1 VEIEF
6 PTVPPLQ
13 VQALDRSPT
22 LPARNFW
29 SVSIL
34 EHMVLASAPPS
45 TSTSWPGSDVHRP
58 VTPTMVDYEGL
69 GSVVSASSYLLTRAR
84 LRLIQQSRPRSGSR
98 RLAADIERM
107 RLQAAP
113 PIEQL
118 RSAQHKGDL
127 DAINKALA
135 ASTASIGSNRGVM
148 TMWRA
153 ALFEDAPRDDE
164 IAASR
169 LQRWHKRAKERTKDR
184 LQQQQRSQQLLQPAK
199 QEPKPEGAGS
209 PFRIR
214 HYQQPWWHS
223 SSEPESHPWRSP
235 ERVARGL
242 NDATRDDRINTQ
254 IASIHDQVRQR
265 VQISRGGS
273 PIKWSRPLAVG
284 AGGAAAGEPRAGAS
298 PAHTAQAHSA
308 ITSAHWAG
316 GGCRISTCT
325 SAASR
330 PFGTAPSAPTSSI
343 DAGTDLSWVR

>member
-1 VEIEF
+1 MNVNVF
-6 PTVPPLQ
+6 SARCLLTAFSQHLFRNSGQ
-13 VQALDRSPT
+13 SPAD
-22 LPARNFW
+22 LVA
-29 SVSIL
+29 
-34 EHMVLASAPPS
+34 HMVLASAPPS
-45 TSTSWPGSDVHRP
+45 TSTSWQGSSVHRP
-58 VTPTMVDYEGL
+58 GTPTMVDYEGL

-98 RLAADIERM
+98 RLTGDMERM

-113 PIEQL
+113 PIERL

-127 DAINKALA
+127 AAINEALA
-135 ASTASIGSNRGVM
+135 ASTATIGSNREIM

-199 QEPKPEGAGS
+199 QEPRPEGAGS
-209 PFRIR
+209 PFRLR

-235 ERVARGL
+235 ERVGRGL
-242 NDATRDDRINTQ
+242 NNATRDDRINMQ

-265 VQISRGGS
+265 VQISRGTTS

-284 AGGAAAGEPRAGAS
+284 AGGGTATGEPRAGAL
-298 PAHTAQAHSA
+298 PAQTAHGAV
-308 ITSAHWAG
+308 TSAHWAG
-316 GGCRISTCT
+316 GGCRIST
-325 SAASR
+325 SAA
-330 PFGTAPSAPTSSI
+330 TAPSATSSM
-343 DAGTDLSWVR
+343 DADTDLDWVR

>member
-1 VEIEF
+1 MNVNVF
-6 PTVPPLQ
+6 SARCLLTAFSQHLSRNSGQ
-13 VQALDRSPT
+13 SPAD
-22 LPARNFW
+22 LVA
-29 SVSIL
+29 
-34 EHMVLASAPPS
+34 HMVLASAPPS
-45 TSTSWPGSDVHRP
+45 TSTSWQGSSVHRP
-58 VTPTMVDYEGL
+58 GTPTMVDYEGL

-98 RLAADIERM
+98 RLTGDMERM

-113 PIEQL
+113 PIERL

-127 DAINKALA
+127 AAINEALA
-135 ASTASIGSNRGVM
+135 ASTATIGSNREIM

-199 QEPKPEGAGS
+199 QEPRPEGAGS
-209 PFRIR
+209 PFRLR

-235 ERVARGL
+235 ERVGRGL
-242 NDATRDDRINTQ
+242 NDATRDDRINMQ

-284 AGGAAAGEPRAGAS
+284 TGGAAAGEPRAGAS

-330 PFGTAPSAPTSSI
+330 PFGTAPSAPTSSM
-343 DAGTDLSWVR
+343 DADTDLSWVR